1 MGFGFETWNE
11 IAGPIYMGA
20 NTSMEVVW
28 TAISAGLCVAALV
41 AGSKHELDAYKK
53 AEDWT
58 ARQSRNKRSR
68 PS

>member
-1 MGFGFETWNE
+1 MGFGIETWNE

-28 TAISAGLCVAALV
+28 TALSVVACVVALI

-53 AEDWT
+53 AED
-58 ARQSRNKRSR
+58 
-68 PS
+68 